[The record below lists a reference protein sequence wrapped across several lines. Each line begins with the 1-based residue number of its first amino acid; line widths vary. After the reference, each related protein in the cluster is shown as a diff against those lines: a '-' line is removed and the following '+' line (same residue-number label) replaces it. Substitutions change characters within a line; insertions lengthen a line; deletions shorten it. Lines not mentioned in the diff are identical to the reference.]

1 MNAQPHLKSICRRVV
16 ESYRRVYGDDV
27 EAIYLYGSYARGDF
41 DEESDIDF
49 VAIVNGERLPLQA
62 KRFEVWKDINK
73 MDLEYDT
80 VSSAKVIPSVDFY
93 KYKDFLAYYK
103 NIEREGVR
111 IG

>member
-1 MNAQPHLKSICRRVV
+1 MNAQPNLDSICKRVV
-16 ESYRRVYGDDV
+16 ESYRRVYGNDV
-27 EAIYLYGSYARGDF
+27 EAVYLYGSYARGDF

-62 KRFEVWKDINK
+62 KRFEVWKDLNK

-80 VSSAKVIPSVDFY
+80 VSSAKVIPSADFY
-93 KYKDFLAYYK
+93 QYKDYLAYYK